1 MAFVS
6 GLESAGTATTRTTI
20 GTART
25 CGSES
30 NDSPASSAECAAAS
44 FGTANT
50 VHAWVFASRMYQDEH
65 YNLHATDSV

>member
-1 MAFVS
+1 MAFDS
-6 GLESAGTATTRTTI
+6 DPASAGPAAARTTS

-25 CGSES
+25 CRSKS

-50 VHAWVFASRMYQDEH
+50 VHAWVFASRMYQNEYH
-65 YNLHATDSV
+65 NLHATNSV

>member
-6 GLESAGTATTRTTI
+6 GPESAGTATARTTI

-25 CGSES
+25 CRSES

-50 VHAWVFASRMYQDEH
+50 VHAWVFASRMYQNEH
-65 YNLHATDSV
+65 HNIYATNSV